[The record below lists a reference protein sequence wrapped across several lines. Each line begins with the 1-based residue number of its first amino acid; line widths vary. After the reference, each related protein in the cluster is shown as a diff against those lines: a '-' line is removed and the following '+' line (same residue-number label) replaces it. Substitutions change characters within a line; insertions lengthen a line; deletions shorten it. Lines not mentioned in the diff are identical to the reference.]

1 MNEHEQAFTEK
12 MQRLRHTG
20 VGGQTAPS
28 YEAFPSNNVK
38 TRSGDRADIS
48 MKVEKGWVVANP
60 ISRRRPSRGGHSEKK
75 KIHDGPVKVFALTNM
90 DKPQPQKVAEVIVNT
105 SSDTEESIIKEII
118 VLQKKLA
125 ALKAK

>member
-1 MNEHEQAFTEK
+1 
-12 MQRLRHTG
+12 
-20 VGGQTAPS
+20 
-28 YEAFPSNNVK
+28 
-38 TRSGDRADIS
+38 
-48 MKVEKGWVVANP
+48 
-60 ISRRRPSRGGHSEKK
+60 
-75 KIHDGPVKVFALTNM
+75 M